1 MSGKMTKAER
11 RAARQ
16 KASKLNLERQRL
28 HLGRRS
34 GEVDPRPRAR
44 PMKAHRYAMA
54 AAIIIGVPL
63 MLLVGL
69 VKCVAGM
76 G

>member
-1 MSGKMTKAER
+1 M
-11 RAARQ
+11 
-16 KASKLNLERQRL
+16 N
-28 HLGRRS
+28 
-34 GEVDPRPRAR
+34 P
-44 PMKAHRYAMA
+44 HRYAMA

-63 MLLVGL
+63 VLFGL